1 MTIAPTAILGS
12 GVPRFDDRLSR
23 HLGVRGGLSVEARLE
38 PGPFPVLA
46 FLDPDTTGRRFLL
59 VDALEEESGKR
70 RFAVLRLL
78 PLDLTAK
85 GAEGT
90 ATLARWRQEWS
101 DLTSL
106 TPGTLGPAA
115 GIQGISSEAPVL
127 PPVFFC
133 PAKLTLIPVVC
144 PGCAGPGSM
153 QGLAGDRLCPTCG
166 SPAGAEKRPETHE
179 PSDALSVLWRRVRG
193 EGESGGAEGPGPDAR
208 VEPFCLGCD
217 NRETCFPASGPS
229 TEPSTAG
236 EILVPLSA
244 RPWGGI
250 VVEPFHLP
258 LSAWCFL
265 MLGMPWVGVRRDLLE
280 LPAVLLEE
288 VEARFQEER
297 RFLFSPEAAYAFGL
311 ESLLLRMETLRQV
324 LTVLFRL
331 SVERGHPHL
340 GITPES
346 IWVRLEPADALRS
359 ALWSGRV
366 QLLDPAPA
374 VRDGDG
380 ESQAPPARRHPL
392 LTPPGC
398 GEGEDWIDGTCILK
412 GGSGA
417 ATAALTRVEFLP
429 AAPFS
434 RQPAKGDLVRLGVP
448 PETQAGEMR
457 AIVGRVEATF
467 PEMCRIFISDPSV
480 KAEEV
485 RSLLTRG
492 HASSTVR
499 LKIIRDHSLVD
510 DLFAVGTLWITSL
523 LANPRDLESA
533 ARFRDEMAR
542 RLEGVRPGQV
552 DAAIREALNE
562 PEIAGI
568 FAVQAGHD
576 AIESSAASRQGV
588 ALIDSWHMAR
598 ALALG
603 LRLCGAVPGGY
614 PCQNHEPAGVEERGR
629 AYDTLLSM
637 VVELGRQV
645 RERMLSS
652 TVRENPILGALAS
665 YVRERAGTGS
675 TDDQSGSQT
684 GKGRAAGKV

>member
-59 VDALEEESGKR
+59 IDALEEESGKR
-70 RFAVLRLL
+70 RLAVLRLL

-90 ATLARWRQEWS
+90 ATLSRWRQEWS
-101 DLTSL
+101 DLTALS
-106 TPGTLGPAA
+106 PGTLRPAV
-115 GIQGISSEAPVL
+115 GIQGILSEAPVL

-133 PAKLTLIPVVC
+133 PAKLTLVPVVC
-144 PGCAGPGSM
+144 PGCAGPGDA
-153 QGLAGDRLCPTCG
+153 QALTADRLCPTCG
-166 SPAGAEKRPETHE
+166 SPAGAADPSEKGE
-179 PSDALSVLWRRVRG
+179 PTDPLEVLWKKVREGG
-193 EGESGGAEGPGPDAR
+193 ERAESGENGPEAR
-208 VEPFCLGCD
+208 LEPFCIGCD

-229 TEPSTAG
+229 REPSTAG

-250 VVEPFHLP
+250 IVEPFHLP

-288 VEARFQEER
+288 IEARFQEER
-297 RFLFSPEAAYAFGL
+297 RFLFSPEAAFAFGL
-311 ESLLLRMETLRQV
+311 ESLLLRLETLRQI
-324 LTVLFRL
+324 LMVLFRL

-340 GITPES
+340 RVTPES

-366 QLLDPAPA
+366 QLLDTAPA

-380 ESQAPPARRHPL
+380 GSLTPPAGRHPL

-417 ATAALTRVEFLP
+417 AEALTRVEFLP

-434 RQPAKGDLVRLGVP
+434 KQPAKGDLVRLGVP
-448 PETQAGEMR
+448 SESRTGEMR
-457 AIVGRVEATF
+457 TIVGRVEATF
-467 PEMCRIFISDPSV
+467 PEMCRVFVRDPSV
-480 KAEEV
+480 KPAEV

-492 HASSTVR
+492 HGSSTIR
-499 LKIIRDHSLVD
+499 LQIIRDHSLVD
-510 DLFAVGTLWITSL
+510 DLYAVGTLWITSL
-523 LANPRDLESA
+523 LANPRDLEAA

-542 RLEGVRPGQV
+542 RLRGIRPGQV
-552 DAAIREALNE
+552 DAEIRAALNE
-562 PEIAGI
+562 PRIGGV

-576 AIESSAASRQGV
+576 AVESTAASRQGV
-588 ALIDSWHMAR
+588 AFIDSWHMAR

-614 PCQNHEPAGVEERGR
+614 PCQNHEPAGVEERAR

-637 VVELGRQV
+637 VVELSRQV

-675 TDDQSGSQT
+675 TDDQGGSRT
-684 GKGRAAGKV
+684 GRGRAAGKV